1 MKEVFLSKHAS
12 ERAQQRGVSR
22 ETIALRALH
31 GKRIHVKEGKYQRII
46 RKPEAI
52 KLVALKASLPQSLLD
67 STKGLRIVTSESENQ
82 VIVVW
87 YCRALG
93 ERNSCAVRLLKW
105 SLIGYGC

>member
-46 RKPEAI
+46 RKPEAT
-52 KLVALKASLPQSLLD
+52 KLVALKAPPP
-67 STKGLRIVTSESENQ
+67 NP
-82 VIVVW
+82 
-87 YCRALG
+87 C
-93 ERNSCAVRLLKW
+93 
-105 SLIGYGC
+105 